1 MAEFYLGMAL
11 FLLLNLLTGLVR
23 VFRGPT
29 LVDRMLTVQLF
40 GTTAVAILMLLA
52 EGLAAPAL
60 HDVALLFALL
70 AALSSVAFVRLTPP
84 DHASREDQP

>member
-1 MAEFYLGMAL
+1 MAEFYLEMAL

-60 HDVALLFALL
+60 RDVALLFALL
-70 AALSSVAFVRLTPP
+70 AALSSVAFVRLAPP
-84 DHASREDQP
+84 AHASKEDQP